1 MTKFCSHL
9 TWHKERIQDFEPRNH
24 GPRPARCCTLFI
36 PVFSAVFFFSNAGT
50 MPRSYRNQLSGRL
63 LGGEKKKGRR
73 LALMVRYFIPFCYLT
88 DGCRC
93 GNLFLIKKKTQ
104 IFQKNPNIKNSEK
117 EWGKNEVILP
127 RTTSV

>member
-1 MTKFCSHL
+1 M
-9 TWHKERIQDFEPRNH
+9 
-24 GPRPARCCTLFI
+24 GPDLPGAA
-36 PVFSAVFFFSNAGT
+36 PFSFPFSLQFFFFSNAGT

-93 GNLFLIKKKTQ
+93 RNLFLIKKKTQ